1 MNCLDGSW
9 PEMTYAKCSEV
20 AGSQPTER
28 SLDLMSALKVSGVED
43 VWGEI
48 HFGANG
54 ESRMDFTLKIH
65 LHKAMDNSLAE
76 RYHHYHHHH
85 QRQPFTC
92 FV

>member
-1 MNCLDGSW
+1 MKCLAGSW
-9 PEMTYAKCSEV
+9 PEMTYTKCSDFP
-20 AGSQPTER
+20 GGKPTER

-48 HFGANG
+48 HFAANG

-65 LHKAMDNSLAE
+65 LHKAMDNSLAD
-76 RYHHYHHHH
+76 RYHHYHH
-85 QRQPFTC
+85 QQDQQVIC